1 VAPVASQAGWMD
13 GKALDFVSV
22 FSVFRIS
29 PTVFFVIGIFILITA
44 MKRNERLTD
53 QK

>member
-29 PTVFFVIGIFILITA
+29 PTVFCYWNFYTDNS
-44 MKRNERLTD
+44 NET
-53 QK
+53 Q